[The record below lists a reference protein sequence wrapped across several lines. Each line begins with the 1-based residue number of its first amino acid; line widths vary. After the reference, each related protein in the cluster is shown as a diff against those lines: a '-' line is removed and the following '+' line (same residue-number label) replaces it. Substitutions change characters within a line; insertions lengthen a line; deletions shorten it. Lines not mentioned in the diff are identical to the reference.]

1 MCTRLGE
8 VVPRSLDEGPFF
20 RRRRSLRGAAL
31 RGVMCD
37 KNVMFLLFFCS
48 PKIDVRNKGISLPA
62 AFFCVFRRHFPCSG
76 KDFDAFGPPERPPS
90 TLCKDGALIS
100 AVLMIPLKLHLFLCL
115 GTKMVKTKIKKL
127 KPAARLPGRQK
138 KCARCARLGGKC

>member
-48 PKIDVRNKGISLPA
+48 PKIDVRNKGISLPV
-62 AFFCVFRRHFPCSG
+62 AFFAFFGVISLVQENILMHLDLQSGPILRCVNMEP
-76 KDFDAFGPPERPPS
+76 
-90 TLCKDGALIS
+90 
-100 AVLMIPLKLHLFLCL
+100 
-115 GTKMVKTKIKKL
+115 
-127 KPAARLPGRQK
+127 
-138 KCARCARLGGKC
+138 